1 MYRVDNMKVK
11 CLKKVLPVSLRL
23 NTSGLY
29 YPDTI
34 GQNCNF
40 KNLNH
45 HSIVSH
51 ARMKSNEFFLSN
63 FGQKIF
69 LWLPFSRAH
78 MNELNL
84 D

>member
-40 KNLNH
+40 VYYNRYIEKFKPSFNC
-45 HSIVSH
+45 
-51 ARMKSNEFFLSN
+51 KSC
-63 FGQKIF
+63 
-69 LWLPFSRAH
+69 
-78 MNELNL
+78 
-84 D
+84 

>member
-11 CLKKVLPVSLRL
+11 CLKKVLPVSVIL

-40 KNLNH
+40 VYHNIEKLKP
-45 HSIVSH
+45 
-51 ARMKSNEFFLSN
+51 AFKSKSCKD
-63 FGQKIF
+63 KIK
-69 LWLPFSRAH
+69 
-78 MNELNL
+78 
-84 D
+84 

>member
-40 KNLNH
+40 VYYIEKFKPSFNC
-45 HSIVSH
+45 
-51 ARMKSNEFFLSN
+51 KSC
-63 FGQKIF
+63 
-69 LWLPFSRAH
+69 
-78 MNELNL
+78 
-84 D
+84 